1 MTLKIIKNVL
11 LSLCLVVS
19 TSWANV
25 VELVVPWAP
34 GGTTDKVAQVIVT
47 NAKPEFAKYGMT
59 LTTVY
64 KPGGGSLVGT
74 NAVAATPAGTLQILV
89 AGNTVVSTPLIT
101 PEVAAYDLA
110 KDFVMLGYIG
120 HVSMVTVVNSA
131 SGIRNIEDWK
141 KACSQ
146 RTLNYGTAGVGSNM
160 HISSAILNSLLG
172 CNATAIPYKG
182 AAPAVT
188 DLMGG
193 HVDYVS
199 DYEAGVASYIA
210 SGKFTA
216 IVVLDKQRS
225 PSLPNVPS
233 ITELGHKNYNYYNW
247 FALVGNSTAD
257 AGQLNIA
264 QRIFSNVLSSTE
276 VVEQLNALGVRGQQQ
291 VPGNF
296 LILERRK
303 FSQILRNANITKQ

>member
-1 MTLKIIKNVL
+1 MKIKSIFL
-11 LSLCLVVS
+11 ALCMSVS
-19 TSWANV
+19 TSWANN

-34 GGTTDKVAQVIVT
+34 GGTTDKVAQIILT

-59 LTTVY
+59 LTIAY
-64 KPGGGSLVGT
+64 KPGAGSLVGT
-74 NAVAATPAGTLQILV
+74 NAVAAAPAGVMQILV
-89 AGNTVVSTPLIT
+89 AGNTLVSTPIIT
-101 PEVAAYDLA
+101 PEVVTYDVA

-131 SGIRNIEDWK
+131 SGIRNIDDWK
-141 KACSQ
+141 KACVQ
-146 RTLNYGTAGVGSNM
+146 RNLSYGTAGVGSNM
-160 HISSAILNSLLG
+160 HISSALLNSVTG

-188 DLMGG
+188 DLIGG

-199 DYEAGVASYIA
+199 DYEAGVLPQIN

-216 IVVLDKQRS
+216 IVVLDKQRL
-225 PSLPNVPS
+225 PSLPTVPS
-233 ITELGHKNYNYYNW
+233 ITELSHKEYNYYNW

-257 AGQLNIA
+257 TGQINIA
-264 QRIFSNVLSSTE
+264 QRIFSTVLVSTS
-276 VVEQLNALGVRGQQQ
+276 VVEQLNNLGVRGQQQ

-296 LILERRK
+296 LNTERRK
-303 FSQILRNANITKQ
+303 FTQILRNVNLSK